1 MHAKHLLA
9 LSLITLTASA
19 FSEPL
24 VSPEVHPDRSVTFRL
39 KAPNAKEVVLRYD
52 LGTNALQRDEQ
63 GVWSVTTE
71 PLDPDIYSYSF
82 LVDGLRIYDPANSF
96 LKYSLIDTESQ
107 VHVPGPATLAWEI
120 DDVPHGVI
128 HRHHY
133 RSKICD
139 DERDL
144 LVYTPSGYNPA
155 ARKTYPVLYLLHGFS
170 DAEDA
175 WIDVG
180 RANVI
185 LDNLIARKQA
195 KPMVIVMP
203 LGYGT
208 LHMLDGG
215 WQVKP
220 KGPEW
225 WKLRNDSFTRFHDSL
240 FTEIIPEVEKNYRVS
255 TDRKARAIAGLSMG
269 GEQSLLFG
277 LNALDRFAWIGAFS
291 SGGLNNIDF
300 DQKFPATN
308 EKVNSRLRLLWMA
321 CGREDKLFDSNQKFE
336 QWLTAKGIVHTWS
349 EQPGRHNFLT
359 WRRSLI
365 DFAPLLFQEKR

>member
-1 MHAKHLLA
+1 MRAKLPLA
-9 LSLITLTASA
+9 MSLITLTASA

-24 VSPEVHPDRSVTFRL
+24 VSPEAHPDRSVTFRL
-39 KAPNAKEVVLRYD
+39 KAPNAKEVLVRSD
-52 LGTNALQRDEQ
+52 LGTNTLQRDEQ
-63 GVWSVTTE
+63 GVWSVITE
-71 PLDPDIYSYSF
+71 PLEPDIYSYSF
-82 LVDGLRIYDPANSF
+82 LVDGLRIYDLANPF
-96 LKYSLIDTESQ
+96 LKTSLIDTESQ
-107 VHVPGPATLAWEI
+107 LHVPGPAALPWEI
-120 DDVPHGVI
+120 NDVPHGVI

-144 LVYTPSGYNPA
+144 LVYTPPGYNPA
-155 ARKTYPVLYLLHGFS
+155 ARKTYPALYLLHGFS

-215 WQVKP
+215 WQAKHW
-220 KGPEW
+220 GPEW
-225 WKLRNDSFTRFHDSL
+225 EKLRDDSFTRFHESL
-240 FTEIIPEVEKNYRVS
+240 LTEIIPDIEKNYRVS
-255 TDRKARAIAGLSMG
+255 TDRSARAIAGLSMG
-269 GEQSLLFG
+269 GEQSLFFG
-277 LNALDRFAWIGAFS
+277 LNDLDRFAWIGAFS
-291 SGGLNNIDF
+291 SGGLKKIDC
-300 DQKFPATN
+300 DQKFPNAN
-308 EKVNSRLRLLWMA
+308 KKVNSRLRLLWMS
-321 CGREDKLFDSNQKFE
+321 CGKEDELFDSNQRFE
-336 QWLTAKGIVHTWS
+336 QWLKLKGIVHTWL
-349 EQPGRHNFLT
+349 EQPGRHNFLM

-365 DFAPLLFQEKR
+365 EFAPLLFHEGR